1 MFPLLGGAIRSVT
14 APTTSDIPVILVA
27 VAECDVLAASLV
39 FAATIRVGIIS
50 RRACCRRCG
59 CCVPWFAEAGERVRV
74 ATVFFFRRHPSFLP
88 SSTNGTLESSAVQR
102 SFLPRSAVEKSDV
115 SEVVPTNLANPQR
128 SCRPGPALQSLSN
141 IQRRLNSVRQ
151 FSHT

>member
-14 APTTSDIPVILVA
+14 APSTSDIPVILVA

-74 ATVFFFRRHPSFLP
+74 ATVFFFVDALPFFLHPLTGRSSRRRFNVRFSR
-88 SSTNGTLESSAVQR
+88 V
-102 SFLPRSAVEKSDV
+102 
-115 SEVVPTNLANPQR
+115 
-128 SCRPGPALQSLSN
+128 
-141 IQRRLNSVRQ
+141 RRLKRA
-151 FSHT
+151 T